1 VPAPVPHVSPSAPQ
15 TPVLPNPL
23 GWWRLDESAG
33 TAAADASG
41 GRNDGTFNEVAW
53 VPGRWGNAASLNYGY
68 LTVNHAVA
76 DTARSFTVSA
86 WVRLTSD
93 QDWATAVSQNG
104 EHTCAFALQYNVTAH
119 RWGFGMPESDIPFDG
134 HNPVV
139 RYSNSIAPPAL
150 NTWTHLTGVYDGA
163 RKTSLLYVD
172 GTAQGP
178 GTPVIA
184 WPARASFL
192 IGAARW
198 DDLTGINLW
207 PGQIDDVRIY
217 NRALTPAQIRQLP

>member
-1 VPAPVPHVSPSAPQ
+1 VKPA
-15 TPVLPNPL
+15 
-23 GWWRLDESAG
+23 GWWRLDESEG

-41 GRNDGTFNEVAW
+41 SGNDGTFNEVAW

-68 LTVNHAVA
+68 LTVSHAVA
-76 DTARSFTVSA
+76 DTTRGFTVSA

-93 QDWATAVSQNG
+93 RDWATAVSQNG
-104 EHTCAFALQYNVTAH
+104 EHTCAFALQYNVAAH

-139 RYSNSIAPPAL
+139 RYSNSIAPAAL

-163 RKTSLLYVD
+163 HKSSLLYVD

-178 GTPVIA
+178 GTPVMA
-184 WPARASFL
+184 WPARVSFL
-192 IGAARW
+192 IGATRW
-198 DDLTGINLW
+198 DDVTGVNLW

-217 NRALTPAQIRQLP
+217 SRALTPAQIHQLP